1 MENSVP
7 AAESDSGQVKQKIHD
22 PEGIEPETI
31 FFHEAQVR
39 ELILEY
45 QREPKPETWQAI
57 VNGTLPLIESL
68 IRQHNFCAYEDPDA
82 LKNECILKL
91 FKTIRHYDPARGR
104 AFSCLSV
111 AFTRFLI
118 TYIQTLRTQ
127 TKRNGQAYSTQ
138 EMLRLLCRSTLL
150 PEIHGIVGEQCFAR
164 LMDVFAGATVTF
176 PSKAALAKLRKSRN
190 FLNGV
195 GDAEQVLSAGPLSA
209 NTEHQLLSAV
219 LEEHRERSSNSI

>member
-91 FKTIRHYDPARGR
+91 FKTIRHYDPARPKP
-104 AFSCLSV
+104 SE
-111 AFTRFLI
+111 T
-118 TYIQTLRTQ
+118 
-127 TKRNGQAYSTQ
+127 
-138 EMLRLLCRSTLL
+138 
-150 PEIHGIVGEQCFAR
+150 AR
-164 LMDVFAGATVTF
+164 LIR
-176 PSKAALAKLRKSRN
+176 LRKCCGSC
-190 FLNGV
+190 V
-195 GDAEQVLSAGPLSA
+195 A
-209 NTEHQLLSAV
+209 QLYCPRFTGLWA
-219 LEEHRERSSNSI
+219 SNALLA